1 MTIEMPFAS
10 PIEFAAGV
18 AAPEPHPARALWFIF
33 QDTGLL
39 VTDDRAAPRVPLIA
53 SPIELGLTP
62 VRSHYLGMLGAEHC
76 FSCEIEKD
84 VAAPAGWAFRGLRSV
99 FGAMDDREYA
109 IAGRAL
115 QIVDW
120 DRTHLFCG
128 RCATPTVARRDER
141 SRECPA
147 CGLTAYPRVAPAVMC
162 LVRRLPDEIL
172 LARSPRF
179 APGMFSALAGFV
191 EPGETLEQCVHREV
205 FEEVGVRVTNLR
217 YFASQPWP
225 FPHSMMIAFIADHL
239 SGEINPD
246 RVEIVEANWFKIAGL
261 PQLPMRI
268 SIARRLI
275 DAGVAEL
282 AAGLR

>member
-1 MTIEMPFAS
+1 MIEMPFSA
-10 PIEFAAGV
+10 PLAFAGGI
-18 AAPEPHPARALWFIF
+18 AAPDPHPERALWFIF

-39 VTDDRAAPRVPLIA
+39 VADDRDHPLIPHLP
-53 SPIELGLTP
+53 SPAALGLTAL
-62 VRSHYLGMLGAEHC
+62 RSQYLGTLGTDHC
-76 FSCEIEKD
+76 FSCEIAKD
-84 VAAPAGWAFRGLRSV
+84 LPAPAGFVFRGLRSV
-99 FGAMDDREYA
+99 FGVLDDAHYA
-109 IAGRAL
+109 LAGRAL

-128 RCATPTVARRDER
+128 RCGTPTLARKDER

-147 CGLTAYPRVAPAVMC
+147 CKLTNYPRVAPAVMA
-162 LVRRLPDEIL
+162 LIRRRPDEIL

-205 FEEVGVRVTNLR
+205 FEEVGVRVQNLR

-225 FPHSMMIAFIADHL
+225 FPHSMMIAFIADYD

-246 RVEIVEANWFKIAGL
+246 QVEIVEANWFRITDL
-261 PQLPMRI
+261 PQLPMSI
-268 SIARRLI
+268 SIARKLI

-282 AAGLR
+282 AANVR